1 MKHLIKYT
9 SVILLMTLATTLFQ
23 SCNKQDPEPPATD
36 VNTNFDDLSY
46 FQNCIIRVDS
56 LGNFKYRAYGEL
68 LDANDSTH
76 LFIGVD
82 ELAQAEQFFR
92 EWIAP
97 DVEITEDHGNLN
109 CPLTDKDGNA
119 QGTVYFRPTSGN
131 GLIAEVSASD
141 DTRLL
146 YFRRITFM
154 HNDNWPYTA
163 PESKWH
169 KFDIVHDLDIPI
181 EQYLWDEDHHLNWVC
196 VRESGNGVPPIFCA
210 VTTQAYPNTNEAGSA
225 SYAYQQIVGSWFVP
239 RMGGAKNLGNILQA
253 DWELFKEVFH
263 EANGVDNL
271 HRGMW
276 IDDHHDDE
284 YVIYT
289 LHYDEVFYYKD
300 NGHYG
305 ERSDAHYY
313 LLKIEWVDDED
324 IYDGATIP
332 NHQ

>member
-1 MKHLIKYT
+1 MKHLLKYT
-9 SVILLMTLATTLFQ
+9 SVILMMTFAVALFQ

-68 LDANDSTH
+68 LDDNDTTH

-97 DVEITEDHGNLN
+97 DVKISEDNGNLT
-109 CPLTDKDGNA
+109 CPLTDEDGNA
-119 QGTVYFRPTSGN
+119 QGTVYFRPASGS
-131 GLIAEVSASD
+131 GLIAEVTASD

-146 YFRRITFM
+146 YFRRVTFM
-154 HNDNWPYTA
+154 HNDDWPLVA
-163 PESKWH
+163 PESRWH
-169 KFDIVHDLDIPI
+169 KFDIVHDLDISI
-181 EQYLWDEDHHLNWVC
+181 KDRLWDEDHHLNWVC
-196 VRESGNGVPPIFCA
+196 VRESGNGVPPMFCA
-210 VTTQAYPNTNEAGSA
+210 VTTQAYPNTNEAGSHD
-225 SYAYQQIVGSWFVP
+225 YDYEQIVKSMFVP
-239 RMGGAKNLGNILQA
+239 RMGNAQTIGNILQA

-276 IDDHHDDE
+276 IDDHHDDW
-284 YVIYT
+284 YIVIEV
-289 LHYDEVFYYKD
+289 HYDEVFYYKD

-305 ERSDAHYY
+305 ERGDAHYY
-313 LLKIEWVDDED
+313 LFKINWVDDED
-324 IYDGATIP
+324 IYDGASI
-332 NHQ
+332 NG

>member
-68 LDANDSTH
+68 LDDNDTTH

-97 DVEITEDHGNLN
+97 DVEISNDNGNLT
-109 CPLTDKDGNA
+109 CPLTDEDGNA
-119 QGTVYFRPTSGN
+119 QGTVYFRPASGS
-131 GLIAEVSASD
+131 GLIAEVTASD

-146 YFRRITFM
+146 YFRRVTFM
-154 HNDNWPYTA
+154 HNDDWPLVA
-163 PESKWH
+163 PESRWH
-169 KFDIVHDLDIPI
+169 KFDIVHDLDISI
-181 EQYLWDEDHHLNWVC
+181 KDRLWDEDHHLNWVC
-196 VRESGNGVPPIFCA
+196 VRESGNGVPPMFCA
-210 VTTQAYPNTNEAGSA
+210 VTTQAYPNTNEAGSHD
-225 SYAYQQIVGSWFVP
+225 YDYEQIVKSMFVP
-239 RMGGAKNLGNILQA
+239 RMGNAQTIGNILQA

-276 IDDHHDDE
+276 IDDHHDDW
-284 YVIYT
+284 YIVIEV
-289 LHYDEVFYYKD
+289 HYDEVFYYKD
-300 NGHYG
+300 NGHFG
-305 ERSDAHYY
+305 ERGDAHYY
-313 LLKIEWVDDED
+313 LFKINWVDDED
-324 IYDGATIP
+324 IYDGASI
-332 NHQ
+332 NG

>member
-1 MKHLIKYT
+1 MKHLLKYT
-9 SVILLMTLATTLFQ
+9 SVILMMTFAVALFQ

-68 LDANDSTH
+68 LDDNDTTH

-97 DVEITEDHGNLN
+97 DVEISNDNGNLT
-109 CPLTDKDGNA
+109 CPLTDEDGNA
-119 QGTVYFRPTSGN
+119 QGTVYFRPASGS
-131 GLIAEVSASD
+131 GLIAEVTASD

-146 YFRRITFM
+146 YFRRVTFM
-154 HNDNWPYTA
+154 HNDDWPLVA
-163 PESKWH
+163 PESRWH
-169 KFDIVHDLDIPI
+169 KFDIVHDLDISI
-181 EQYLWDEDHHLNWVC
+181 KDRLWDEDHHLNWVC
-196 VRESGNGVPPIFCA
+196 VRESGNGVPPMFCA
-210 VTTQAYPNTNEAGSA
+210 VTTQAYPNTNEAGSHD
-225 SYAYQQIVGSWFVP
+225 YDYEQIVKSMFVP
-239 RMGGAKNLGNILQA
+239 RMGNAQTIGNILQA

-276 IDDHHDDE
+276 IDDHHDDW
-284 YVIYT
+284 YIVIEV
-289 LHYDEVFYYKD
+289 HYDEVFYYKD
-300 NGHYG
+300 NGHFG
-305 ERSDAHYY
+305 ERGDAHYY
-313 LLKIEWVDDED
+313 LFKINWVDDED
-324 IYDGATIP
+324 IYDGASI
-332 NHQ
+332 NG